1 MEWKSSSFSGWE
13 TLLKANCRALLYTS
27 RVKIAGM
34 FQEPILLEE
43 KNASCI
49 LKFILPMCDEKH

>member
-1 MEWKSSSFSGWE
+1 MDRTGGGIVREWKSSSFSGWE
-13 TLLKANCRALLYTS
+13 TLLRASCCALLYTS

-43 KNASCI
+43 KNAR
-49 LKFILPMCDEKH
+49 FAY